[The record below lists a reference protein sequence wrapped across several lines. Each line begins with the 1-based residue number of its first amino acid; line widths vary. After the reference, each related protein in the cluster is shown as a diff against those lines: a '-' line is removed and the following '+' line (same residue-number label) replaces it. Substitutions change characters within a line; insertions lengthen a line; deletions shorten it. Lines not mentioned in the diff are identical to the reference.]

1 MIVLVLP
8 WNQQSTKT
16 LIMAATGDVIGLAAM
31 SAIDVCSDGNITNSL
46 MSDLVAYRIS
56 NQHFTPWIHACCQ
69 SALVTSLFRKG
80 SECNFIRKNEVSE
93 ITSRSVASP

>member
-46 MSDLVAYRIS
+46 MSDLVAYRI
-56 NQHFTPWIHACCQ
+56 IA
-69 SALVTSLFRKG
+69 
-80 SECNFIRKNEVSE
+80 SETAKDDGEKVKNMSWRRL
-93 ITSRSVASP
+93 ITT

>member
-1 MIVLVLP
+1 MLVLP

-46 MSDLVAYRIS
+46 MSDLVAYRIIAS
-56 NQHFTPWIHACCQ
+56 ESGFGTGTVWHTP
-69 SALVTSLFRKG
+69 
-80 SECNFIRKNEVSE
+80 
-93 ITSRSVASP
+93 